1 MLKALKD
8 NVHIGSRKVDLKN
21 ATQKTLQL
29 IKKLAPHVVEEV
41 KTKKVKVKVKEEQK
55 AKHEDKEAQV

>member
-29 IKKLAPHVVEEV
+29 IKKLAPHVVLEV
-41 KTKKVKVKVKEEQK
+41 KTKKVKEEQK
-55 AKHEDKEAQV
+55 AKHEDKETQV

>member
-41 KTKKVKVKVKEEQK
+41 KVKVKVKVKEEQK
-55 AKHEDKEAQV
+55 AKHEDKETQV